1 MAQGLWSNI
10 RSIRWRRIEH
20 SCFAGY
26 KDLVATL
33 RIASDAYC
41 SASEEHQ
48 MMTYIKRTGRALMVA
63 LAIIVVEPAAA
74 EAAKNPVM
82 VNPKG
87 EAVTNLKVTAD
98 SGTVSVVSTAPSGA
112 MLDCEPSEGVGT
124 LSTR

>member
-1 MAQGLWSNI
+1 
-10 RSIRWRRIEH
+10 
-20 SCFAGY
+20 
-26 KDLVATL
+26 
-33 RIASDAYC
+33 
-41 SASEEHQ
+41 

-124 LSTR
+124 LSTRPEGTGETSGTGTVTFKGCKTGAGEGVRLTV